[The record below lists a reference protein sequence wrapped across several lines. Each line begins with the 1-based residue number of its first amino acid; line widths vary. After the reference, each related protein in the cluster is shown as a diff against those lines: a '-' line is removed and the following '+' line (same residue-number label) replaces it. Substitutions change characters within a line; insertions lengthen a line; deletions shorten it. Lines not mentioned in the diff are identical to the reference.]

1 MQMRAK
7 ILPRQK
13 TCRPKR
19 AAAALLVLL
28 LLLLGGCSSLAYDN
42 GAPNSRLPPLG
53 WSSWVALSG
62 GDGCGHAFDY
72 CSDKSVRAAA
82 DAFHDV
88 GLYAAGYRHFHLDD
102 CWASTVNKT
111 GHNGGRNATGFL
123 EADRNLFPAGMKA
136 TVDYVHSLNLTF
148 GLYTCAGNFT
158 CIGKRPGSGGP
169 YDPKTGITAH
179 VNYERDAATFASWG
193 VSVSV

>member
-1 MQMRAK
+1 M
-7 ILPRQK
+7 
-13 TCRPKR
+13 

-82 DAFHDV
+82 DRRMRSTTSVSTPRATATFTWTT
-88 GLYAAGYRHFHLDD
+88 AGPAL
-102 CWASTVNKT
+102 ST
-111 GHNGGRNATGFL
+111 R
-123 EADRNLFPAGMKA
+123 PA
-136 TVDYVHSLNLTF
+136 
-148 GLYTCAGNFT
+148 
-158 CIGKRPGSGGP
+158 
-169 YDPKTGITAH
+169 ITA
-179 VNYERDAATFASWG
+179 AATPRASWRRTATC
-193 VSVSV
+193 SLLA